1 MAKNDVFLFP
11 TKVKSSKS
19 KIKHKE
25 MIFIIAM
32 LAIPFLNWAIW
43 WCYIN
48 ISTFALAFQYEG
60 KFSLINFE
68 QLLAQITMPVGDD
81 NIAISLINTCKYFA
95 VNLFV
100 CFPLCV
106 IVSYFLSKRVLGYKA
121 FRAIFFLPV
130 ILSGVTMT
138 TVFSAFISPDGPLG
152 QICKWFNISYTEG
165 FLNGPKTATNAI
177 LVYTVWTGLSTNV
190 ILISSA
196 ITRIPTEILESANL
210 EGCGLF
216 RELVSIILPMI
227 WSTLST
233 LLVFILTSV
242 FNASGPILLFAPDGE
257 HQTSTLAFWIFK
269 QVYGTG
275 AVGGTGNYGLVSCAG
290 LCFTIIGVPI
300 ITFIR
305 KMFDKIPAVEY

>member
-1 MAKNDVFLFP
+1 MVENGENQIPAS
-11 TKVKSSKS
+11 VKASKS
-19 KIKHKE
+19 KIKRKE
-25 MIFIIAM
+25 IIFIVAM
-32 LAIPFLNWAIW
+32 LAIPVLNWAIW
-43 WCYIN
+43 WFYVN
-48 ISTFALAFQYEG
+48 ISTFALAFQYKGE
-60 KFSLINFE
+60 FSLINFE

-81 NIAISLINTCKYFA
+81 NIAISLLNTCKYFA
-95 VNLFV
+95 VNLFII
-100 CFPLCV
+100 FPLCV
-106 IVSYFLSKRVLGYKA
+106 IVSFFISKRILGYKA
-121 FRAIFFLPV
+121 FRVIFFLPV

-138 TVFSAFISPDGPLG
+138 TVYSAFISPDGPLG
-152 QICKWFNISYTEG
+152 QICRWLDISYTEG
-165 FLNGPKTATNAI
+165 LLNSYKTATNTI

-196 ITRIPTEILESANL
+196 ITRIPAEILESANL

-216 RELVSIILPMI
+216 RELISIILPMI

-233 LLVFILTSV
+233 LLVFILTGI
-242 FNASGPILLFAPDGE
+242 FNATGPILLFAPDGE

-290 LCFTIIGVPI
+290 LCFTVIGVPI

-305 KMFDKIPAVEY
+305 KMFDKIPTVEY